1 MTVGLRFRSR
11 KLKTLPGFWIRPMGL
26 WEMLL
31 SAMAG
36 IAFAATVAY
45 VFYADLRFVLASM
58 PFGLLAIPL
67 RNRQRLQRRRERFIL
82 QFKDMLY
89 YLSVSLSAG
98 KSLETSLSDAAAALV
113 SQYGRGETELLTELA
128 GINSRLGLRE
138 PVEGLLSELAE
149 KTGMEDVR
157 SFSDVV
163 AVCRRSGGNLVEV
176 MQHTVRIL
184 REKMEIGREMETA
197 WASKRL
203 EQRILCVSPVFLVLL
218 IRLGSGDFMEPMYN
232 TATGR
237 VIMTVAL
244 GLVAAGFAIG
254 ERIMRVRI

>member
-1 MTVGLRFRSR
+1 MNLGLLFRKS
-11 KLKTLPGFWIRPMGL
+11 KAEPDFWHHPMGW
-26 WEMLL
+26 WELLL
-31 SAMAG
+31 SAAAG
-36 IAFAATVAY
+36 MAFAATVAFI
-45 VFYADLRFVLASM
+45 FYSDFRFVLAAV
-58 PFGLLAIPL
+58 PLGLLAIPL
-67 RNRQRLQRRRERFIL
+67 RKQQRVQRRRERFIL

-98 KSLETSLSDAAAALV
+98 KSLETSLSDAAVALV
-113 SQYGRGETELLTELA
+113 SQYGSEDTELLAELDA
-128 GINSRLGLRE
+128 MNSRIRLRE
-138 PVEGLLSELAE
+138 PVERVLAELAE

-176 MQHTVRIL
+176 MQHSVRIL
-184 REKMEIGREMETA
+184 REKMEISREMETT
-197 WASKRL
+197 WAAKRL

-244 GLVAAGFAIG
+244 MLVAVGFTIG
-254 ERIMRVRI
+254 ERIMKVRI

>member
-1 MTVGLRFRSR
+1 VVLKLMVR
-11 KLKTLPGFWIRPMGL
+11 KSKSEPDFWTRPMGWREL
-26 WEMLL
+26 FL
-31 SAMAG
+31 SAAAGMAFSAAV
-36 IAFAATVAY
+36 AF
-45 VFYADLRFVLASM
+45 VFYSDLRIVLAAA
-58 PFGLLAIPL
+58 PIGLLAIPL
-67 RNRQRLQRRRERFIL
+67 RTRQREKKRRERFIL

-98 KSLETSLSDAAAALV
+98 KSLETSLSDASAALV
-113 SQYGRGETELLTELA
+113 SQYGREQTELLAELDSM
-128 GINSRLGLRE
+128 NSRLRLRE
-138 PVEGLLSELAE
+138 PVERLLAELAE

-176 MQHTVRIL
+176 MQHSVRIL
-184 REKMEIGREMETA
+184 REKMEISREMETA

-218 IRLGSGDFMEPMYN
+218 IRLGSGDFMEPMYG
-232 TATGR
+232 TPAGR

-254 ERIMRVRI
+254 ERIMKVRI